1 MDLLT
6 MVLIRNEL
14 NIPLDIIIFING
26 WVKYKPL
33 NDENIRE
40 ATKLWFGNRKECR
53 FKFGDIKYWDTTNI
67 TNMKE
72 LFQYKTDFNEDLS
85 GWDVSN
91 VEDMSQMFYCAT

>member
-1 MDLLT
+1 

-40 ATKLWFGNRKECR
+40 ATKL
-53 FKFGDIKYWDTTNI
+53 
-67 TNMKE
+67 
-72 LFQYKTDFNEDLS
+72 
-85 GWDVSN
+85 
-91 VEDMSQMFYCAT
+91 